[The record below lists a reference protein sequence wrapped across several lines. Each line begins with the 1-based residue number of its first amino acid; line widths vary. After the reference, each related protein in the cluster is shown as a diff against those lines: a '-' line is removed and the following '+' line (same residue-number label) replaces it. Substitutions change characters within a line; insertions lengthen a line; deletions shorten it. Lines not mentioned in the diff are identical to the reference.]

1 MQSRRALHQWNA
13 QWQRGTMRATAHGAR
28 CAVQEMLRVQRCC
41 GGRRGLHNSAE
52 PSSFAPPASETAVS
66 AHDARLLADFI
77 APGGVVCVTGAGI
90 STASGIPDY
99 RSARGSYSKGHV
111 PVQHMEFLSNEEKRK
126 RYWARSLAGYKYFAS
141 RQPNSAHFAVAALQ
155 AAGLVT
161 GVITQNVDQ
170 LHTHA
175 GSGNVIDLHGTNDKV
190 ECQSCGARH
199 ERWAFQEEVEARN
212 RAWILANLQGP
223 GALGGAEVDIRA
235 DGDANLSHEDFRG
248 FEVPG
253 CRACGGVVMPTV
265 VFFGGVIPK
274 ERKESAREMMRAA
287 SRILV
292 LGTSCEVGSVFHL
305 VRGALE
311 KEPPF
316 PRKQKASGSMATEI
330 DLPPFR
336 VRSLSGLTRTKCKPC
351 SGLLE
356 CEAGAEPVSGGLRRA
371 LVLAR
376 WLVASLSPLI
386 RSGWVLSVVSR
397 VRGCARL
404 SMWVRVLC
412 ARLFLSVFCCCDL
425 QVPANDDGSFHAF
438 GQGTSG
444 TVTRA
449 IDTRCVYLR
458 AIRDSTRCRPPLPCS
473 PAGNTYTHWLT
484 PIHTIFI
491 VLGAEL
497 WR

>member
-1 MQSRRALHQWNA
+1 
-13 QWQRGTMRATAHGAR
+13 
-28 CAVQEMLRVQRCC
+28 
-41 GGRRGLHNSAE
+41 
-52 PSSFAPPASETAVS
+52 
-66 AHDARLLADFI
+66 
-77 APGGVVCVTGAGI
+77 
-90 STASGIPDY
+90 
-99 RSARGSYSKGHV
+99 
-111 PVQHMEFLSNEEKRK
+111 
-126 RYWARSLAGYKYFAS
+126 
-141 RQPNSAHFAVAALQ
+141 
-155 AAGLVT
+155 
-161 GVITQNVDQ
+161 
-170 LHTHA
+170 
-175 GSGNVIDLHGTNDKV
+175 
-190 ECQSCGARH
+190 
-199 ERWAFQEEVEARN
+199 
-212 RAWILANLQGP
+212 
-223 GALGGAEVDIRA
+223 
-235 DGDANLSHEDFRG
+235 
-248 FEVPG
+248 
-253 CRACGGVVMPTV
+253 
-265 VFFGGVIPK
+265 
-274 ERKESAREMMRAA
+274 
-287 SRILV
+287 
-292 LGTSCEVGSVFHL
+292 
-305 VRGALE
+305 
-311 KEPPF
+311 
-316 PRKQKASGSMATEI
+316 MATEI

-356 CEAGAEPVSGGLRRA
+356 CEAGAEPASGGLRRA

-376 WLVASLSPLI
+376 WLVARLSPRMHWLT
-386 RSGWVLSVVSR
+386 GWVLSVVSR